1 MGNNILKKNIFYFI
15 FILFI
20 FILDRVT
27 KLWIISIFNSENNLE
42 IKISSFINLHLIW
55 NKGIAFGLFS
65 YGEKF
70 EYNLLTGLIIMIIS
84 IVFWMTIK
92 TKGLEKYGF
101 LMILGGALG
110 NIFDRLYYSAVPDF
124 IDIYYKNFHWF
135 VFNVADIFITVGVLM
150 LIINEITIYAR
161 NYTSLHNILWWLH
174 QLKANKEVFITQIT
188 CRVCNIFF

>member
-1 MGNNILKKNIFYFI
+1 MFVGKLTRNHAQDMGSNMLKKNIFYFF

-20 FILDRVT
+20 FILDRIS

-42 IKISSFINLHLIW
+42 IKISSFINLNLIW

-70 EYNLLTGLIIMIIS
+70 EYNLLTSLIIIITV
-84 IVFWMTIK
+84 IVFWMIIK

-150 LIINEITIYAR
+150 LIINEITIK
-161 NYTSLHNILWWLH
+161 NY
-174 QLKANKEVFITQIT
+174 K
-188 CRVCNIFF
+188 

>member
-1 MGNNILKKNIFYFI
+1 MFVGKLTQNHAQDMGNNMLKKNIFYFF

-20 FILDRVT
+20 FILDRIS

-42 IKISSFINLHLIW
+42 IKISSFINLNLIW

-70 EYNLLTGLIIMIIS
+70 EYNLLTGLIIMIIA
-84 IVFWMTIK
+84 IVFWMIIK
-92 TKGLEKYGF
+92 TKGLEKHAF
-101 LMILGGALG
+101 IMILGGALG

-150 LIINEITIYAR
+150 LIINEIAIK
-161 NYTSLHNILWWLH
+161 NH
-174 QLKANKEVFITQIT
+174 K
-188 CRVCNIFF
+188 

>member
-1 MGNNILKKNIFYFI
+1 MFVGKLTQNHAQDMGNNILKKNIFYFF

-150 LIINEITIYAR
+150 LIINEITIK
-161 NYTSLHNILWWLH
+161 NH
-174 QLKANKEVFITQIT
+174 K
-188 CRVCNIFF
+188 

>member
-1 MGNNILKKNIFYFI
+1 MGNNMLKKNIFYFF

-20 FILDRVT
+20 FILDRIS
-27 KLWIISIFNSENNLE
+27 KLWIISISNLENNLE
-42 IKISSFINLHLIW
+42 IKISSFINLNLIW

-70 EYNLLTGLIIMIIS
+70 EYKKITGLIIIIIS
-84 IVFWMTIK
+84 IVFWMIIK

-135 VFNVADIFITVGVLM
+135 VFNVADIFITLGVLM
-150 LIINEITIYAR
+150 LIINEITIK
-161 NYTSLHNILWWLH
+161 NH
-174 QLKANKEVFITQIT
+174 K
-188 CRVCNIFF
+188 

>member
-1 MGNNILKKNIFYFI
+1 MFVGKLTRNHAQDMGNNMLKKNIFYFF

-20 FILDRVT
+20 FVLDRIS

-42 IKISSFINLHLIW
+42 IKISSFINLNLIW

-70 EYNLLTGLIIMIIS
+70 EYNLLTGLIIMIIA
-84 IVFWMTIK
+84 IVFLMIIK
-92 TKGLEKYGF
+92 TKGFEKYGF

-150 LIINEITIYAR
+150 LIINEITIK
-161 NYTSLHNILWWLH
+161 NH
-174 QLKANKEVFITQIT
+174 K
-188 CRVCNIFF
+188 

>member
-1 MGNNILKKNIFYFI
+1 MFVGKLTQNHAQDMGNNMLKKNIFYFF

-20 FILDRVT
+20 FILDRIS

-42 IKISSFINLHLIW
+42 IKISSFINLNLIW

-70 EYNLLTGLIIMIIS
+70 EYNLLTGLIFMIIA
-84 IVFWMTIK
+84 IVFWMIIK
-92 TKGLEKYGF
+92 TKGFEKYGF

-135 VFNVADIFITVGVLM
+135 VFSVADIFITVGVLM
-150 LIINEITIYAR
+150 LIINEITIK
-161 NYTSLHNILWWLH
+161 NH
-174 QLKANKEVFITQIT
+174 K
-188 CRVCNIFF
+188 

>member
-1 MGNNILKKNIFYFI
+1 MGNNMLKKNIFYFF

-20 FILDRVT
+20 FILDRVS

-42 IKISSFINLHLIW
+42 IKISSFINLNLIW

-84 IVFWMTIK
+84 IVFWMIIK

-101 LMILGGALG
+101 VMILGGALG

-150 LIINEITIYAR
+150 LIINEITIK
-161 NYTSLHNILWWLH
+161 NH
-174 QLKANKEVFITQIT
+174 K
-188 CRVCNIFF
+188 

>member
-1 MGNNILKKNIFYFI
+1 MFVGKLTQNHAQDMGNNMLKKNIFYFI

-20 FILDRVT
+20 FILDRVS

-42 IKISSFINLHLIW
+42 IKISSFINLNLIW

-84 IVFWMTIK
+84 IVFWMIIK

-150 LIINEITIYAR
+150 LIINEITIK
-161 NYTSLHNILWWLH
+161 NH
-174 QLKANKEVFITQIT
+174 K
-188 CRVCNIFF
+188 

>member
-1 MGNNILKKNIFYFI
+1 MFVGKLTQNHAQDMGNNMLKKNIFYFF

-20 FILDRVT
+20 FILDRVS
-27 KLWIISIFNSENNLE
+27 KLWIISIFNPENNLE
-42 IKISSFINLHLIW
+42 IKISSFINLNLIW

-84 IVFWMTIK
+84 IVFWMIIK

-150 LIINEITIYAR
+150 LIINEITIK
-161 NYTSLHNILWWLH
+161 NH
-174 QLKANKEVFITQIT
+174 K
-188 CRVCNIFF
+188 

>member
-1 MGNNILKKNIFYFI
+1 MFVGKLTRSHAQDMGSNMLKKNIFYF
-15 FILFI
+15 FLVLLI
-20 FILDRVT
+20 FILDRIS

-42 IKISSFINLHLIW
+42 IKISSFINLNLIW

-70 EYNLLTGLIIMIIS
+70 EYNLLTGLIIIIS
-84 IVFWMTIK
+84 AIVFWMIIK
-92 TKGLEKYGF
+92 TKGLEKFGF

-150 LIINEITIYAR
+150 LIINEITVK
-161 NYTSLHNILWWLH
+161 NY
-174 QLKANKEVFITQIT
+174 K
-188 CRVCNIFF
+188 

>member
-1 MGNNILKKNIFYFI
+1 MFVGKLTQNHAQDMGNNMLKKNIFYFI

-20 FILDRVT
+20 FILDRIS

-42 IKISSFINLHLIW
+42 IKISSFINLNLIW

-84 IVFWMTIK
+84 IVFWMIIK

-150 LIINEITIYAR
+150 LIINEITIK
-161 NYTSLHNILWWLH
+161 NH
-174 QLKANKEVFITQIT
+174 K
-188 CRVCNIFF
+188 

>member
-1 MGNNILKKNIFYFI
+1 MFVGKLTQNHAQDMGNNMLKKNIFYFF

-20 FILDRVT
+20 FILDRIS

-42 IKISSFINLHLIW
+42 IKISSFINLNLIW

-70 EYNLLTGLIIMIIS
+70 EYNLLTGLIIMIIV
-84 IVFWMTIK
+84 IVFWMIIK
-92 TKGLEKYGF
+92 TKGFEKYGF

-150 LIINEITIYAR
+150 LIINEITIK
-161 NYTSLHNILWWLH
+161 NH
-174 QLKANKEVFITQIT
+174 K
-188 CRVCNIFF
+188 

>member
-1 MGNNILKKNIFYFI
+1 MFVGKLTQSHAQDMGNNMLKKNIFYF
-15 FILFI
+15 FLVLLI
-20 FILDRVT
+20 FILDRIS
-27 KLWIISIFNSENNLE
+27 KLWIISTFNSENNLE
-42 IKISSFINLHLIW
+42 IKISSFFNLNLIW

-70 EYNLLTGLIIMIIS
+70 EYNLLTGLIIIIS
-84 IVFWMTIK
+84 AIVFWMIIK
-92 TKGLEKYGF
+92 TKGLEKFGF

-150 LIINEITIYAR
+150 LIINEITIK
-161 NYTSLHNILWWLH
+161 NH
-174 QLKANKEVFITQIT
+174 K
-188 CRVCNIFF
+188 

>member
-1 MGNNILKKNIFYFI
+1 MFVGKLTQNHAQDMGNNMLKKNIFYFF

-20 FILDRVT
+20 FILDRIS
-27 KLWIISIFNSENNLE
+27 KLWIISIFNLENNLE
-42 IKISSFINLHLIW
+42 IKISSFINLNLIW

-70 EYNLLTGLIIMIIS
+70 EYNLLTGLIIIIIS
-84 IVFWMTIK
+84 IVFWMIIK

-150 LIINEITIYAR
+150 LIINEITIK
-161 NYTSLHNILWWLH
+161 NH
-174 QLKANKEVFITQIT
+174 K
-188 CRVCNIFF
+188 

>member
-1 MGNNILKKNIFYFI
+1 MFVGKLTQNHAQDMGNDMLKKNIFYF
-15 FILFI
+15 FFTLFI
-20 FILDRVT
+20 FIIDRVS

-42 IKISSFINLHLIW
+42 IKISSFINLNLIW

-84 IVFWMTIK
+84 IVFWMIIK

-150 LIINEITIYAR
+150 LIINEITIK
-161 NYTSLHNILWWLH
+161 NP
-174 QLKANKEVFITQIT
+174 K
-188 CRVCNIFF
+188 

>member
-1 MGNNILKKNIFYFI
+1 MGNNILKKNIFYFF

-20 FILDRVT
+20 FILDRIS

-42 IKISSFINLHLIW
+42 IKISSFINLNLIW

-70 EYNLLTGLIIMIIS
+70 EYNLLTGLIIMIIA
-84 IVFWMTIK
+84 IVFWMIIK

-150 LIINEITIYAR
+150 LIINEITIK
-161 NYTSLHNILWWLH
+161 NP
-174 QLKANKEVFITQIT
+174 K
-188 CRVCNIFF
+188 

>member
-1 MGNNILKKNIFYFI
+1 MFVGKLIQNHAQDMGNNMLKKNIFYFF

-20 FILDRVT
+20 FILDRIS
-27 KLWIISIFNSENNLE
+27 KLWIISIFNLENSLE
-42 IKISSFINLHLIW
+42 IKISSFINLNLIW

-70 EYNLLTGLIIMIIS
+70 EYNLLTGLIIMIIA
-84 IVFWMTIK
+84 IVFWMIIK
-92 TKGLEKYGF
+92 TKGFEKYGF

-135 VFNVADIFITVGVLM
+135 VFNVADIFITLGVLM
-150 LIINEITIYAR
+150 LIINEITIK
-161 NYTSLHNILWWLH
+161 NH
-174 QLKANKEVFITQIT
+174 K
-188 CRVCNIFF
+188 

>member
-1 MGNNILKKNIFYFI
+1 MFVGKLIQNHAQDMDNNMLKKNIFYF
-15 FILFI
+15 FLVLLI
-20 FILDRVT
+20 FILDRIS
-27 KLWIISIFNSENNLE
+27 KLWIISTFNSENNLE
-42 IKISSFINLHLIW
+42 IKISSFINLNLIW

-70 EYNLLTGLIIMIIS
+70 EYNLLTGPIIIIS
-84 IVFWMTIK
+84 AIVFWMIIK
-92 TKGLEKYGF
+92 TKGLEKFGF

-150 LIINEITIYAR
+150 LIINEITIK
-161 NYTSLHNILWWLH
+161 NH
-174 QLKANKEVFITQIT
+174 K
-188 CRVCNIFF
+188 

>member
-1 MGNNILKKNIFYFI
+1 MGNNILKKNIFYFF

-42 IKISSFINLHLIW
+42 IKISSFINLNLIW

-150 LIINEITIYAR
+150 LIINEITIK
-161 NYTSLHNILWWLH
+161 NP
-174 QLKANKEVFITQIT
+174 K
-188 CRVCNIFF
+188 

>member
-1 MGNNILKKNIFYFI
+1 MFVGKLIQNHAQDMGNNMLKKNIFYFF

-20 FILDRVT
+20 FILDRIS
-27 KLWIISIFNSENNLE
+27 KLWIISIFNLENNLE
-42 IKISSFINLHLIW
+42 IKISSFINLNLIW

-70 EYNLLTGLIIMIIS
+70 EYNLLTGLIIMIIA
-84 IVFWMTIK
+84 IVFWMIIK
-92 TKGLEKYGF
+92 TKGFEKYGF

-150 LIINEITIYAR
+150 LIINEITIK
-161 NYTSLHNILWWLH
+161 NH
-174 QLKANKEVFITQIT
+174 K
-188 CRVCNIFF
+188 

>member
-1 MGNNILKKNIFYFI
+1 MFVGKLIQSHVQDMGNNMLKRNIFYF
-15 FILFI
+15 FLILFI
-20 FILDRVT
+20 FILDRIS

-42 IKISSFINLHLIW
+42 IKVSSFINLNLIW

-70 EYNLLTGLIIMIIS
+70 EYNLLTVLIIIIIA
-84 IVFWMTIK
+84 IVFWMIIK

-150 LIINEITIYAR
+150 LIINEITIK
-161 NYTSLHNILWWLH
+161 NH
-174 QLKANKEVFITQIT
+174 K
-188 CRVCNIFF
+188 